1 MTTMAL
7 PPIDAEEALAT
18 VLTSQGPRANATAG
32 RPVES
37 KHVLYEDLSTEVGV
51 WEVTPGTFPAQ
62 KDGVWEMMQFVS
74 GRGRIIH
81 GGGVTEIGPGVSLF
95 TPDGWTGTWE
105 VEETVRKIYVL
116 HQTHMRLRGIG
127 RTLYRRVVRS
137 APARR
142 ASP

>member
-1 MTTMAL
+1 VTAVEL
-7 PPIDAEEALAT
+7 PAIDAQGALAI
-18 VLTSQGPRANATAG
+18 VLTSQGARANATSG

-51 WEVTPGTFPAQ
+51 WEVTPGAFPAR

-81 GGGVTEIGPGVSLF
+81 ASGVTEIEPGVVLF

-105 VEETVRKIYVL
+105 VEETVRKVYVL
-116 HQTHMRLRGIG
+116 HQTRVRLRGIG
-127 RTLYRRVVRS
+127 RTLYRRSFRS
-137 APARR
+137 VHARR